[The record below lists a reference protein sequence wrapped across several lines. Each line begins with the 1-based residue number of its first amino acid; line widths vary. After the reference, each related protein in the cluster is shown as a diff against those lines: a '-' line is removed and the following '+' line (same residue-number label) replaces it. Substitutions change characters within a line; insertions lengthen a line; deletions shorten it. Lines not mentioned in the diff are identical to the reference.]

1 MIKMRKLNIKKFKKK
16 INFYRLGKLVA
27 IFLYVFGV
35 GLVLL
40 GISSFIAFKN
50 DSEDIMVSNNN
61 LEKSVGEDELL
72 SSYEKLSTKVL
83 SPVMYD
89 SMSKAALNSKYYPTS
104 FYGKLTHYGPDCKGC
119 GGHLGCNGQDARN
132 GNIYYEDKE
141 YGTIRIVAASKT
153 LPCGSIIRIN
163 VDAYDPN
170 GMYAIVL
177 DRGVG
182 DGVIDLLKTSEKAK
196 APSRTVKKVRFDIV
210 RYGY

>member
-1 MIKMRKLNIKKFKKK
+1 MRVLKKLIRKFNKFNKFNRYFS
-16 INFYRLGKLVA
+16 ICLY
-27 IFLYVFGV
+27 IFGIFF
-35 GLVLL
+35 VLL
-40 GISSFIAFKN
+40 GISSFIVLSS
-50 DSEDIMVSNNN
+50 DSESILVYNSN
-61 LEKSVGEDELL
+61 LEKSVDEEELL
-72 SSYEKLSTKVL
+72 NSYEKLNEKVL
-83 SPVMYD
+83 SPVLYN
-89 SMSKAALNSKYYPTS
+89 SMSLAAVNSKYYPTS

-132 GNIYYEDKE
+132 GNIYYDDKE

-196 APSRTVKKVRFDIV
+196 APSRTVNSVRFDIL

>member
-1 MIKMRKLNIKKFKKK
+1 MRVLKKLIRKFNKFNKFNRCFS
-16 INFYRLGKLVA
+16 ICLY
-27 IFLYVFGV
+27 IFGIFF
-35 GLVLL
+35 VLL
-40 GISSFIAFKN
+40 GISSFIVLSS
-50 DSEDIMVSNNN
+50 DSESILVYNSN
-61 LEKSVGEDELL
+61 LEKSVDEEELL
-72 SSYEKLSTKVL
+72 NSYEKLNEKVL
-83 SPVMYD
+83 SPVLYN
-89 SMSKAALNSKYYPTS
+89 SMSSAALNSKYYPTS
-104 FYGKLTHYGPDCKGC
+104 FYGKLTHYGPDCKEC

-132 GNIYYEDKE
+132 GNIYYDDKE

-196 APSRTVKKVRFDIV
+196 APSRTVNSVKFDIL

>member
-1 MIKMRKLNIKKFKKK
+1 MQKFKLKK
-16 INFYRLGKLVA
+16 VKNKFNFNKFNRFFST
-27 IFLYVFGV
+27 FLYVFGIFFV
-35 GLVLL
+35 VL
-40 GISSFIAFKN
+40 GISSFIVLSSDNESILVFN
-50 DSEDIMVSNNN
+50 SN
-61 LEKSVGEDELL
+61 LEKSVDEEELL
-72 SSYEKLSTKVL
+72 SSYEKLNEKVL
-83 SPVMYD
+83 SPVLYN
-89 SMSKAALNSKYYPTS
+89 SMSLAASNSKYYPTS

-132 GNIYYEDKE
+132 GNIYYDDKE

-196 APSRTVKKVRFDIV
+196 APSRTVNSVRFDIV

>member
-1 MIKMRKLNIKKFKKK
+1 MRKLKLKKVKSKF
-16 INFYRLGKLVA
+16 NFSKFNRFFSV
-27 IFLYVFGV
+27 FLYVFGV
-35 GLVLL
+35 IFVML
-40 GISSFIAFKN
+40 GISSFIVLSS
-50 DSEDIMVSNNN
+50 DSEGVLVYNSN
-61 LEKSVGEDELL
+61 LEKALDDDELL
-72 SSYEKLSTKVL
+72 SSYEELNEKVL
-83 SPVMYD
+83 SPVLYS
-89 SMSKAALNSKYYPTS
+89 SMSLAAANSKYYPTS
-104 FYGKLTHYGPDCKGC
+104 FYGKLTHYGPDCAGC

-141 YGTIRIVAASKT
+141 YGTVRIVAASKT

-196 APSRTVKKVRFDIV
+196 APSRTVNNVKFDIV

>member
-1 MIKMRKLNIKKFKKK
+1 MRKIMIKEIIKMFSFNKFNKS
-16 INFYRLGKLVA
+16 FSML
-27 IFLYVFGV
+27 LYIFGV
-35 GLVLL
+35 IFVIL
-40 GISSFIAFKN
+40 GISSFIVLSSDN
-50 DSEDIMVSNNN
+50 ESILVYNSN
-61 LEKSVGEDELL
+61 LEKSVDDEELL
-72 SSYEKLSTKVL
+72 SSYEKLNGKVL
-83 SPVMYD
+83 SPVLYN
-89 SMSKAALNSKYYPTS
+89 SMSLAASYSKYYPTS

-132 GNIYYEDKE
+132 GNIYYDDEE
-141 YGTIRIVAASKT
+141 YGTVRIVAASKT

-196 APSRTVKKVRFDIV
+196 APSRTVNSVKFDIL

>member
-1 MIKMRKLNIKKFKKK
+1 MKNKNKYKHKFFNCKLFS
-16 INFYRLGKLVA
+16 A
-27 IFLYVFGV
+27 FLYIFGMFFI
-35 GLVLL
+35 LL
-40 GISSFIAFKN
+40 GVSSFIVLRYDN
-50 DSEDIMVSNNN
+50 ESVVSYNNN
-61 LEKSVGEDELL
+61 LEKSVDEKDLL
-72 SSYEKLSTKVL
+72 ESYEKLNSKVL
-83 SPVMYD
+83 SPVLYETMA
-89 SMSKAALNSKYYPTS
+89 SAVSNSKYFPTS
-104 FYGKLTHYGPDCKGC
+104 FYGKLTHYGPDCAGC

-141 YGTIRIVAASKT
+141 YGTVRIVASSQI

-182 DGVIDLLKTSEKAK
+182 QGVIDLLKTHEKAK
-196 APSRTVKKVRFDIV
+196 APSRTVNKVKFDIV